1 MLSPTQQN
9 AYNNILQLLS
19 TYKIIGFDCPYGNG
33 RTTILQKLAKERQ
46 GHYIRMADFFDQIKK
61 LDPLQIEESI
71 VQTITLALDKHD
83 LIIVDDFSRVIFP
96 LQDCIDRARPDYLE
110 VALDSICRYIEL
122 SDKQIIFGL
131 SNSLPSPLSDYSA
144 EVEMPPFN
152 VDDFA
157 FLFKTFSRRPL
168 TGIDFNEV
176 HRFAPR
182 LSAYR
187 MYNACQA
194 LEATDL
200 NNTATFLKFLEE
212 HALVSNVNTRE
223 VEEVDFNSLYGVKD
237 VIRQLEIN
245 IINPLERSDLIEKYG
260 LKAKRGV
267 LLYGPPGTGKTS
279 IGRALAH
286 RLNSKFFLIDGT
298 VISGTSN
305 FYYYIQQTFKK
316 AKENAPS
323 VLFIDDC
330 DLLFEN
336 EEEPGLYRY
345 LLTMLDG
352 LESKSNAQI
361 TLMLTAM
368 NIGSLPPALIRS
380 GRVELWLKMKLPDL
394 DARRAIIQG
403 QLLDFPLEI
412 VEEDLHTIAKKSE
425 GFTGADLKRLV
436 VDAKN
441 LLGYAIA
448 EGQAPKSM
456 YSYLEEAIVL
466 LHQHRKQF
474 EDAPAYTAAHQPKKK
489 HVQ

>member
-1 MLSPTQQN
+1 MLSPTQQLTYDN
-9 AYNNILQLLS
+9 VLKLLPKH
-19 TYKIIGFDCPYGNG
+19 KIIGFECAYGNG
-33 RTTILQKLAKERQ
+33 RTTILQKLAKEVH
-46 GHYIRMADFFDQIKK
+46 GHYLRMADFFDQIKA
-61 LDPLQIEESI
+61 LHPLQLEESI
-71 VQTITLALDKHD
+71 IQTITSALHKHD
-83 LIIVDDFSRVIFP
+83 CIIVDDFSAVIFP
-96 LQDCIDRARPDYLE
+96 LQDCMDKARPDYLE
-110 VALDSICRYIEL
+110 VALDAIGRYVEL
-122 SDKQIIFGL
+122 ADKQIIFGL
-131 SNSLPSPLSDYSA
+131 SSALPSPLYKYAA
-144 EVEMPPFN
+144 EVEMPPLN
-152 VDDFA
+152 SEDFA

-168 TGIDFNEV
+168 TGIDFNKV

-187 MYNACQA
+187 MYNACQSLVEA
-194 LEATDL
+194 DLE
-200 NNTATFLKFLEE
+200 NTASFLKFLEN
-212 HALVSNVNTRE
+212 HALVSHVNTRE

-237 VIRQLEIN
+237 VIRQLKIN

-394 DARRAIIQG
+394 DARRAIIEG
-403 QLLDFPLEI
+403 QLLNFPLEI
-412 VEEDLHTIAKKSE
+412 AEEDLQTIAKKSE
-425 GFTGADLKRLV
+425 GFTGADLKRLI

-441 LLGYAIA
+441 LLGYAVA

-456 YSYLEEAIVL
+456 YSYLEEAIIL